1 MVEEGNMKRDILQQN
16 KKAGIKQPIILT
28 GFMHYLVMARL
39 ANKRRMKATNKK
51 SLISAVAADILLLYM
66 ADKGVTQS
74 KNEYFYKR
82 ID

>member
-39 ANKRRMKATNKK
+39 ANKRRTKATNKK
-51 SLISAVAADILLLYM
+51 SLHIGCGSGHSLLYM
-66 ADKGVTQS
+66 ADKGAYP
-74 KNEYFYKR
+74 K
-82 ID
+82 